1 MLNENFN
8 NKLLDT
14 LKEGMASAE
23 SDFYKNISLLKAQKQ
38 DTTVFVEMMKDAK
51 ASKITVEQVLE
62 KFKQFK

>member
-14 LKEGMASAE
+14 LKDGMASAE
-23 SDFYKNISLLKAQKQ
+23 SDFYKNISLLKDQKQ

-51 ASKITVEQVLE
+51 AGKITVEQVLD